1 MIPPTRAAQKLADSI
16 FESPLKNFSQ
26 HLADEVATQV
36 LGRNL
41 SSCLAPGM
49 TLHLRGDLGAGK
61 TTLVRA
67 MLQGL
72 GYEGKVKSPTY
83 TLVESYVVSHLYLYH
98 FDFYR
103 FLDPE
108 EWIEAGLRDYFNGQ
122 SVCLVEWPEKA
133 GDLLP
138 APDLTIHLH
147 IEANGRRAEIAAHTA
162 RGEASLQ
169 AAKIF

>member
-1 MIPPTRAAQKLADSI
+1 MKTISR
-16 FESPLKNFSQ
+16 
-26 HLADEVATQV
+26 HLADEAATQQ
-36 LGRNL
+36 LGREL
-41 SSCLAPGM
+41 SSCLQPGM
-49 TLHLRGDLGAGK
+49 TVHLRGDLGAGK

-83 TLVESYVVSHLYLYH
+83 TLVESYVVSPLYLYH

-103 FLDPE
+103 FLDPQ
-108 EWIEAGLRDYFNGQ
+108 EWIEAGLRDYFNTH

-147 IEANGRRAEIAAHTA
+147 LLPQGRRAEISAQSLAAHQA
-162 RGEASLQ
+162 LQ
-169 AAKIF
+169 RAKII